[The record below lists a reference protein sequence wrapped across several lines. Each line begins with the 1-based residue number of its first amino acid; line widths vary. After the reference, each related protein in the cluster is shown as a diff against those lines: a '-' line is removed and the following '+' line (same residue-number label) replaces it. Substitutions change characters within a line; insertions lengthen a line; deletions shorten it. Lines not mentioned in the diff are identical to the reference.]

1 MTRMQIQTPDLEMV
15 KTITYG
21 ELVVHVFAEP
31 VIDSLD
37 KALRPSR
44 ELVHF
49 YVTGPVSSNAPEIRN
64 RIVVPNQIAPSHG
77 VLAYVAAARVP
88 DGNISRADAAHADVI
103 WMDRIAKSATD
114 IAKASQISGGSVL
127 SVHSAHIQAL
137 AKSALAAHKVSMSE
151 CAASLELMN
160 PLSAKV
166 RVGVEVRQNAY
177 RALEAFY
184 MLQSMGLR
192 SNPRALIAA
201 HLGKTDNQVKNLLA
215 VLQKGELLSQR
226 PSNQTTVFDGGN

>member
-1 MTRMQIQTPDLEMV
+1 MQIQTPDLEMV
-15 KTITYG
+15 KTITHG

-31 VIDSLD
+31 ATDSFD
-37 KALRPSR
+37 RPLLPPR
-44 ELVHF
+44 DMVHF
-49 YVTGPVSSNAPEIRN
+49 YVTGPVSSSATEIRN

-77 VLAYVAAARVP
+77 VLAYVASARVP
-88 DGNISRADAAHADVI
+88 DGNISRADDAHADVI
-103 WMDRIAKSATD
+103 WMDKIAKSAID
-114 IAKASQISGGSVL
+114 IAKASQIPGGSVL
-127 SVHSAHIQAL
+127 SVDSAHIQAL
-137 AKSALAAHKVSMSE
+137 ARSALAAHKASMSE

-160 PLSAKV
+160 PISNKV

-215 VLQKGELLSQR
+215 VLQKGELLLQR
-226 PSNQTTVFDGGN
+226 PSQQSDVVYGGN